1 VSCGP
6 RRDAFGSRLRLAWS
20 ADPVSLDPARAVDV
34 VGGSV
39 VALLYEGLVT
49 FDADGHLAPGVAA
62 RWESSGEGRTWRFFL
77 DPTAQDSEGHPIGA
91 PEVVASFRRLLLP
104 STASP
109 RSWVLERV
117 RGAREFRDGRA
128 DSIAGLSAVDGAI
141 VVELESPSTSFPSLL
156 AMPNAAILPAGGDA
170 SGRVST
176 GPWVLVEHVRDSHLL
191 LRRNPH
197 WHGAR
202 AAFEEIQVRILPEE
216 FTRVAEFEVGN
227 LDVLE
232 VPASESA
239 RFRADARFAP
249 ASAPP
254 GAARGGVRGVEQ
266 RGPRAARPARAQGAE
281 PRGERRPPLG
291 ARARRAGRAGVG
303 RDSARS
309 SRRRKGRGVRFRP
322 GRGAPAARRV
332 QGSLGLGPS
341 CGGAGPHRL
350 ASAGSDQADLAAVGV
365 KAVLRVRDW
374 SALKTSI
381 DHGETPAFFANWY
394 ADYPDPENFLAPLFH
409 SRNIGGGGT
418 ARASTMP
425 AIDSALDAL
434 ERETD
439 PAARA
444 ERSAAIDRS
453 VHEACPWIYLWHP
466 ASEVCVSERLEGYR
480 PSTVP
485 AAQRWLDVRLVLEAK
500 RS

>member
-1 VSCGP
+1 
-6 RRDAFGSRLRLAWS
+6 
-20 ADPVSLDPARAVDV
+20 
-34 VGGSV
+34 
-39 VALLYEGLVT
+39 
-49 FDADGHLAPGVAA
+49 
-62 RWESSGEGRTWRFFL
+62 
-77 DPTAQDSEGHPIGA
+77 
-91 PEVVASFRRLLLP
+91 
-104 STASP
+104 
-109 RSWVLERV
+109 
-117 RGAREFRDGRA
+117 
-128 DSIAGLSAVDGAI
+128 
-141 VVELESPSTSFPSLL
+141 
-156 AMPNAAILPAGGDA
+156 M
-170 SGRVST
+170 
-176 GPWVLVEHVRDSHLL
+176 
-191 LRRNPH
+191 
-197 WHGAR
+197 
-202 AAFEEIQVRILPEE
+202 
-216 FTRVAEFEVGN
+216 
-227 LDVLE
+227 
-232 VPASESA
+232 
-239 RFRADARFAP
+239 
-249 ASAPP
+249 
-254 GAARGGVRGVEQ
+254 
-266 RGPRAARPARAQGAE
+266 
-281 PRGERRPPLG
+281 
-291 ARARRAGRAGVG
+291 
-303 RDSARS
+303 
-309 SRRRKGRGVRFRP
+309 
-322 GRGAPAARRV
+322 
-332 QGSLGLGPS
+332 
-341 CGGAGPHRL
+341 
-350 ASAGSDQADLAAVGV
+350 